1 MDFEW
6 ALERALIPQAQA
18 ATIEFRVE
26 FEAEPLVRSK
36 VEGMFKA

>member
-1 MDFEW
+1 
-6 ALERALIPQAQA
+6 LERALVPQAEA
-18 ATIEFRVE
+18 ATIEFWVE